1 MARNRPDGP
10 AWAHLHLW
18 QIQPLRDVAVV
29 FAVIGLIWLGSIISI
44 VTVPVLLALLLAYLV
59 EPVVRWLQRRT
70 ALKRRGAVILMLL
83 VITVSVVVPTVVGV
97 GVGIAQGVRFAQ
109 EVRGGVSALRMS
121 LAEPDNERLAR
132 RVPEGTWRG
141 VRTAILWVREKL
153 EPPPPEPASPSDA
166 EAPADAEGVVP
177 QTDPASTTGADP
189 PPPTAPAAQPADA
202 LEREP
207 LGPAIPPAEPPVT
220 EEDRASSLD
229 VVLGWIEENAAAIA
243 RGVFQTGGDAI
254 AALFG
259 LLGTLT
265 TLGVML
271 FLTAFFFFF
280 ISTGFPKVTEFG
292 EEMVP
297 EKHRARAVELA
308 TKLDRVVSGFVR
320 GRLIIGLILGAF
332 FSVGWF
338 AVGVPLA
345 PVIGMATGLLGV
357 FPYAALVGLPVSI
370 ILLALENHTG
380 FRGSWWWILF
390 APTVIYQ
397 IGQLADDYLLT
408 PSIQGKETDLD
419 IPSIMFAVFA
429 GGALFGI
436 YGLLIAIPLAACLKI
451 VIRELLWPRYRA
463 WVRGERADALP
474 LDRE

>member
-1 MARNRPDGP
+1 MAMNRPEGP
-10 AWAHLHLW
+10 AWARLHLW
-18 QIQPLRDVAVV
+18 QIQPLRDVVAVL
-29 FAVIGLIWLGSIISI
+29 ALIGLIWLGSVISI
-44 VTVPVLLALLLAYLV
+44 VTVPLLLALLLAYLV

-70 ALKRRGAVILMLL
+70 ALQRRGAVIVMLL
-83 VITVSVVVPTVVGV
+83 VIAVSVGVPAVVGV
-97 GVGIAQGVRFAQ
+97 GVGVAQGVRFAQ
-109 EVRGGVSALRMS
+109 DLRREVSALRQS
-121 LAEPDNERLAR
+121 LAEPENERLAR
-132 RVPEGTWRG
+132 RVPDGTWQG
-141 VRTAILWVREKL
+141 VRSAILWVREKI
-153 EPPPPEPASPSDA
+153 EPPPIEPESAGASQT
-166 EAPADAEGVVP
+166 PADPREGEP
-177 QTDPASTTGADP
+177 QTDPESTSGTDP
-189 PPPTAPAAQPADA
+189 PDESPDESPAPSAVDREGTRPEATPTD
-202 LEREP
+202 
-207 LGPAIPPAEPPVT
+207 PAIAGGE
-220 EEDRASSLD
+220 RAGSLD
-229 VVLGWIEENAAAIA
+229 AVLRWIEDNAAAIT
-243 RGVFQTGGDAI
+243 RGLFQTGGNAI

-280 ISTGFPKVTEFG
+280 ISTGFPRVTDFG
-292 EEMVP
+292 EELVP
-297 EKHRARAVELA
+297 EKHRDRAVELA

-320 GRLIIGLILGAF
+320 GRLLIGLILGVF

-370 ILLALENHTG
+370 VLLALENHTG
-380 FRGSWWWILF
+380 FRGSWWWILL

-397 IGQLADDYLLT
+397 IGQLADDYMLT

-451 VIRELLWPRYRA
+451 VVRELLWPRYRA